1 MVYTAITE
9 RFIATEW
16 CFYSAHHTVSWGSNC
31 QACGFVTDKRNF
43 FNPLTPKSV
52 RLLISPYNTT
62 LEYNVTVMRM
72 KGRIT
77 NLRSS

>member
-1 MVYTAITE
+1 MVYTAITK

-16 CFYSAHHTVSWGSNC
+16 YFYSAHHTVSWGSNC
-31 QACGFVTDKRNF
+31 QACGFVIDKRNF